1 MTDEKMLMKK
11 PHNVIL
17 EDRKNLTITG
27 VQDID
32 SFDEQMVVAFTDQG
46 ELTVRGYNLHV
57 GKIDVESGELYVQGE
72 IESLA
77 YADPQPQ
84 RGGGLFGKLFR

>member
-32 SFDEQMVVAFTDQG
+32 SLMNRWWWPLPT
-46 ELTVRGYNLHV
+46 RG
-57 GKIDVESGELYVQGE
+57 S
-72 IESLA
+72 
-77 YADPQPQ
+77 
-84 RGGGLFGKLFR
+84 